1 MDDDLLSVEQLLLL
15 ENLTYLVEDNP
26 LKSLVEMEVVFEAE
40 VEADSDA
47 VFTVEYLISN
57 IKTEQLIAI
66 DGGIDNATK
75 DYGSIMTGQDWY
87 NTIEAIKKDETLCNI
102 VIRNFTRIQ
111 FSFF

>member
-1 MDDDLLSVEQLLLL
+1 MDDDLLRTEQLLLL
-15 ENLTYLVEDNP
+15 ENLTYLVEDDP
-26 LKSLVEMEVVFEAE
+26 LKSLVEAQVVFETESSSGSA
-40 VEADSDA
+40 AD
-47 VFTVEYLISN
+47 FTVGYLVNKIE
-57 IKTEQLIAI
+57 TEKLIAI